1 MEIGLPGLLISTWIM
16 TLMIGKV
23 FFNRFVSQQQ
33 TEELEQD
40 FVLQTG
46 LSRDSRE

>member
-1 MEIGLPGLLISTWIM
+1 
-16 TLMIGKV
+16 MIGKV
-23 FFNRFVSQQQ
+23 FFNRFVSHQQ

-46 LSRDSRE
+46 LSPEIAESETVDATSLPSL